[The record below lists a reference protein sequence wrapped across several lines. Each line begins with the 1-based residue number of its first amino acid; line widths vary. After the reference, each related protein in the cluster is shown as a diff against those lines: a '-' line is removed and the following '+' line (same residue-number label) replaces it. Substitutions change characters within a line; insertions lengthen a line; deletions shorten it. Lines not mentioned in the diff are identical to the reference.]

1 MIRHEVTIA
10 SPLAVPAARSSLI
23 AWSQAIGYRLVSPAF
38 LSSIQMERGSLMGN
52 MGSLGPKT
60 WSVKFHATFQPAET
74 GCMVT
79 LEWVIS
85 TFGQIGTRNDIEFW
99 RKEVAWAMEASQGH
113 VLDVP
118 AHTKAA
124 SQAYNGNVWR
134 ALALTGA
141 ILLPLFGVAVVTES
155 ILLSFLAAIV
165 GGTAAGFAFR
175 APRSLSTLNPPENE
189 SS

>member
-1 MIRHEVTIA
+1 MIRHEVTLA

-60 WSVKFHATFQPAET
+60 WSVKFYATFQPAET

-85 TFGQIGTRNDIEFW
+85 TFGQIGTRNDLEFW

-113 VLDVP
+113 LLDVP

-124 SQAYNGNVWR
+124 SRAYNGNVWR
-134 ALALTGA
+134 ALVFMSA
-141 ILLPLFGVAVVTES
+141 IFLPLIGVAIATDS
-155 ILLSFLAAIV
+155 IFLSVLSAIV
-165 GGTAAGFAFR
+165 GGTATGFAFR
-175 APRSLSTLNPPENE
+175 APRSLSAVSLPDSEP
-189 SS
+189 S